1 MHGFPLSNSNFV
13 LEQETSKT
21 NNAVPVLSNINM
33 IKTGYIIEFKKLLTK
48 QK

>member
-1 MHGFPLSNSNFV
+1 MHVFPLSNSNFV

-21 NNAVPVLSNINM
+21 NNAVPVHSNINM
-33 IKTGYIIEFKKLLTK
+33 IKTGYIIKFKKLLTK